1 MGDYSLGRVVR
12 ECCRMLYIG
21 RPIFVKEVD
30 ASLPKIVDAAK
41 GSVVDAVTKM
51 SASCKTFNSIR
62 QHGGN
67 FKKNSCKFCVML
79 TNN

>member
-1 MGDYSLGRVVR
+1 MLQNA
-12 ECCRMLYIG
+12 LYIG

-30 ASLPKIVDAAK
+30 ASLPKIADAAK

-67 FKKNSCKFCVML
+67 FKKNSCIVLRNVDK
-79 TNN
+79 